1 MDFELNDEQQMLK
14 TSARDFLTKECPKDL
29 VREMMEHPT
38 GHSPKLWQKMADL
51 GWQALI
57 LPEEY
62 GGIGMTFLDFAVLL
76 EEMGRALLPGPFVP
90 TVLLAGQPIM
100 AAGSDEQKEQFLARI
115 ADGDIVMTLAL
126 MEENGGIEATDI
138 STMATA
144 GGDGFTLSG
153 TKMFV
158 PDAHVAD
165 YILCAA
171 RTKDGPDKEDGI
183 SLFLVGAKSSG
194 LEIEVMETLTGQK
207 MCRVVFND
215 VTVPME
221 AVLGEVDK
229 GWPIVKTTVTQATIA
244 ECAWMIGGAQW
255 VLDTSVAYAKER
267 EQFGAPIGS
276 FQAIQHKCANMA
288 IDVEGA
294 VDITYYAAWTVSEDE
309 RNAAMAASM
318 AKAWCSDIYT
328 RAAAEGIQIHGGIG
342 FTWEHDMHLY
352 FKRAKTSEVTY
363 GDGDYHRRK
372 VAEML
377 EF

>member
-1 MDFELNDEQQMLK
+1 MDFELDDEQAMLK
-14 TSARDFLTKECPKDL
+14 TSAREFLTKECPKDL
-29 VREMMEHPT
+29 VRDMMDDAT
-38 GHSPKLWQKMADL
+38 GYSPKLWKKMADL

-57 LPEEY
+57 FPEQY
-62 GGIGMTFLDFAVLL
+62 GGVDMSFLDLAVLL

-90 TVLLAGQPIM
+90 TVLLAGQPIL
-100 AAGSDEQKEQFLARI
+100 AAGTEDQKEKFLSAI
-115 ADGDIVMTLAL
+115 ADGEMLMTLAL
-126 MEENGGIEATDI
+126 MEENGGIEASDI
-138 STMATA
+138 ATKA
-144 GGDGFTLSG
+144 TPAGDGFSISG

-165 YILCAA
+165 HILCVA
-171 RTKDGPDKEDGI
+171 RTTNGADKADGI
-183 SLFLVGAKSSG
+183 TLFLVDAKSEG
-194 LEIEVMETLTGQK
+194 IKTEVLPTLTGQK
-207 MCRVVFND
+207 LCKVVFDN
-215 VTVPME
+215 VTVPE
-221 AVLGEVDK
+221 TSVLGEVDG
-229 GWPIVKTTVTQATIA
+229 GWPTMKTVLEQATIA
-244 ECAWMIGGAQW
+244 ECAWMAGGAQW

-267 EQFGAPIGS
+267 VQFGKQIGS

-294 VDITYYAAWTVSEDE
+294 VNITYYAAWAVAEGEPDVS
-309 RNAAMAASM
+309 MAASM

-328 RAAAEGIQIHGGIG
+328 RAAADGIQIHGGIG

-363 GDGDYHRRK
+363 GNGDYHREK